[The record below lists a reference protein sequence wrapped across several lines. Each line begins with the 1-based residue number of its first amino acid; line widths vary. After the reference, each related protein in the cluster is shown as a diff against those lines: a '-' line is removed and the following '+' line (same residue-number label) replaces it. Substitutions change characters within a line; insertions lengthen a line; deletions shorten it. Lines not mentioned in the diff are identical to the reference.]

1 MDINDALNFLIEK
14 INIKNIYLPTR
25 IKKIH
30 KDFNQKEI
38 SLENFRK
45 IKDKDNL
52 NFIYIDGGL
61 GEILKI
67 ENIAMYL
74 IRTAYV
80 IYKDNKLEHQK
91 FNSFLIMDIEDDSI
105 NINFIYNKNEF
116 DLDKL
121 NGNYKITLTGPI
133 FENMI
138 FSYYSSIFMREAEKL
153 YSIYITKR
161 KLEENLNL
169 DGIVLDG
176 SLQSTGIMENSILK
190 DINNF
195 VNKEN
200 ISLIGFSKSHSLKD
214 ENMISLDDIMNYVDK
229 RDICPCYICLGNV
242 ASSDYNA
249 NVYMAKFKEHQPRSF
264 RIDIFNEKD
273 RIDRIMGTF
282 LNYSENLYIPGYPYT
297 LITVDAFARVR
308 KDELIFLKEMI
319 YSKIIKDKPEIIYK
333 LNIENIHDI
342 LNIVR

>member
-1 MDINDALNFLIEK
+1 MDLNDAMNSLIEK
-14 INIKNIYLPTR
+14 INIKKIELPTK

-30 KDFNQKEI
+30 KDFNQNEI

-61 GEILKI
+61 GEILKV
-67 ENIAMYL
+67 ENIAMYI
-74 IRTAYV
+74 IRIAYV
-80 IYKDNKLEHQK
+80 IYENERLENQK
-91 FNSFLIMDIEDDSI
+91 FNSFLIMDIEDDYI
-105 NINFIYNKNEF
+105 NINFVHDKNGF
-116 DLDKL
+116 DLNKL
-121 NGNYKITLTGPI
+121 NGKHKIKLTEPL
-133 FENMI
+133 FESMI

-161 KLEENLNL
+161 KMEENLNL

-176 SLQSTGIMENSILK
+176 SLQSTGIMENSILN
-190 DINNF
+190 DINDF
-195 VNKEN
+195 VYKEN

-214 ENMISLDDIMNYVDK
+214 ENGISFNDIMNYVDK
-229 RDICPCYICLGNV
+229 DGFCPCYISLGNIK
-242 ASSDYNA
+242 SSDYDA
-249 NVYMAKFKEHQPRSF
+249 NVYMAKFKEHNPRSF

-273 RIDRIMGTF
+273 RIDKIMGTF
-282 LNYSENLYIPGYPYT
+282 LNYSENLYLPGYPYT
-297 LITVDAFARVR
+297 LITVDTLARVR
-308 KDELIFLKEMI
+308 KDELIFLRDMI
-319 YSKIIKDKPEIIYK
+319 HSKIMREKPEIIYK